1 MLKHIKKQLLI
12 KKNHIIYLIGF
23 LIFIMI
29 LSPPI
34 KASDDILHYGLD
46 VNINIDDKKI
56 KGIATLRTDIN
67 KKISLSIQNLNILKI
82 DGNEVT
88 IVEMLSL
95 LASDMEPMNRK
106 GLLDA
111 LMEKGVTINR
121 PPRDGHMAFVRSPD
135 NISFELL
142 QKGNA
147 KPPQEPW
154 ASMENQ
160 GEW

>member
-56 KGIATLRTDIN
+56 VEIEYKKFKKDIKKLLYKYDYIMKN
-67 KKISLSIQNLNILKI
+67 KDLYKIYISVEI
-82 DGNEVT
+82 DGNGFINT
-88 IVEMLSL
+88 NQNI
-95 LASDMEPMNRK
+95 
-106 GLLDA
+106 GL
-111 LMEKGVTINR
+111 
-121 PPRDGHMAFVRSPD
+121 
-135 NISFELL
+135 
-142 QKGNA
+142 
-147 KPPQEPW
+147 
-154 ASMENQ
+154 
-160 GEW
+160 